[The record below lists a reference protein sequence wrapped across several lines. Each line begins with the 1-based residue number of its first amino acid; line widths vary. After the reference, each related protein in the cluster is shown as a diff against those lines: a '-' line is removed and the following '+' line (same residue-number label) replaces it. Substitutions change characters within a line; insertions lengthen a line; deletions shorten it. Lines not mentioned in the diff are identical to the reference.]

1 MKYVL
6 IEDAMVKASTHKALL
21 VVIGSEEVW
30 IPRSQL
36 HDDCELT
43 DKEDEGDLVIPAWLA
58 DKNDIAFD
66 GEYE

>member
-6 IEDAMVKASTHKALL
+6 IEDAMVKASTDKALL

-43 DKEDEGDLVIPAWLA
+43 DKEDEGSLIIPQWLA
-58 DKNDIAFD
+58 DKNDIQWD
-66 GEYE
+66 GDYE